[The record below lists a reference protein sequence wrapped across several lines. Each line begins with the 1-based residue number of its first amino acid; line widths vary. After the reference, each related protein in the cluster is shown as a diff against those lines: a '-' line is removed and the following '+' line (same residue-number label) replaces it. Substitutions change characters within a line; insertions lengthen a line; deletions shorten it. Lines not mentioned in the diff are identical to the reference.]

1 MSSGALFK
9 KEARCTAFERLQ
21 TEYGDCWVW
30 MSFDP
35 VHKVI
40 PAFVV
45 GEINQENADRLIA
58 QTQAVNGAFSSA
70 TSGLNIG
77 KPFSRRL
84 VNGCNLSG
92 RANEAGGPSPGWC
105 PRRTCCT
112 PRW

>member
-58 QTQAVNGAFSSA
+58 QTQAVNDGSLRVFFSDQR
-70 TSGLNIG
+70 
-77 KPFSRRL
+77 PQYR
-84 VNGCNLSG
+84 
-92 RANEAGGPSPGWC
+92 
-105 PRRTCCT
+105 
-112 PRW
+112 